1 MSIVKRLLSFIFK
14 HKSAN
19 NSKLNNSVSTLDQN
33 SLPVHVAIIMDGN
46 GRWACKRGMPRSAG
60 HAAGAETVREIIR
73 TCKDT
78 GIKYLTLYSFSTEN
92 WRRPAEEVNTL
103 MVLFEHYMKAE
114 LAEMNAEGVRVRVI
128 GDMDRLPASLAEI
141 FRSSMETTADNESLI
156 LNLAVSYSGRDELRR
171 AMNLLA
177 GDILDGR
184 LKVEELTEASI
195 SGRLDT
201 AGQPDPDL
209 LIRTGGDFR
218 VSNFLLW
225 QIAYTEI
232 AVVDVLWPD
241 FTREH
246 LIEAIRDYQQRE
258 RRFGEV
264 K

>member
-1 MSIVKRLLSFIFK
+1 MSIVGKLLSLFK
-14 HKSAN
+14 HKSASSPELD
-19 NSKLNNSVSTLDQN
+19 NSMGSLDQS
-33 SLPVHVAIIMDGN
+33 SLPAHVAVIMDGN

-60 HAAGAETVREIIR
+60 HAAGAETVREIIKA
-73 TCKDT
+73 CKDI

-92 WRRPAEEVNTL
+92 WKRPTEEVSIL
-103 MVLFEHYMKAE
+103 MELFERYMKAE
-114 LAEMNAEGVRVRVI
+114 LAEMKAKGVRVRVI
-128 GDMDRLPASLAEI
+128 GDMDRLSASLAEV
-141 FRSSMETTADNESLI
+141 FRASMEATADNDSLI

-171 AMNLLA
+171 AMGALA

-184 LKVEELTEASI
+184 LKVEELTEAFI
-195 SGRLDT
+195 SDRLDT

-246 LIEAIRDYQQRE
+246 LVKAIRDYQQRE